1 MRKEKLEVYQSM
13 RNLVQD
19 DEEKVLKYVKERF
32 EANRNEIEDMI
43 KLTKSGIKYEDIIEI
58 INDEITNPTEYKS
71 KVSWLLDDNGFTKAQ
86 LYMPIGLIGVETTDD
101 LIALKY
107 WLRAIKSHNVVEIID
122 LNFNEQDLKH
132 FMLFLIQTSISKC
145 GINKDIIGVV
155 PYEEAF
161 EEDYDKIIYTQDDDL
176 NILEKFRYMDK
187 EKEDKYYIYL
197 EDEYFKEEAEREYDR
212 LSKKGMNVEKISG
225 EYEKLVEKLNGKYSK
240 GVVVYTQS
248 SELAYNAVND
258 INSENVFINVSLI
271 NAGSEEDKKELYIEK
286 TIAYPLMNK
295 KEKEVSNEEE
305 QQVKIEERKEQLDEN
320 QDETKKEDTIVT
332 AEKGNNKNE
341 KRKTG
346 VKEKALVKYDTS
358 MNILEKIKTALKN
371 IFKKR

>member
-1 MRKEKLEVYQSM
+1 MRKEKLEVYKSM

-101 LIALKY
+101 LMALKY

-122 LNFNEQDLKH
+122 INFNEQDLKH
-132 FMLFLIQTSISKC
+132 FMLFLIQTSISEC

-197 EDEYFKEEAEREYDR
+197 EDERFKEEAERECDR

-225 EYEKLVEKLNGKYSK
+225 EYEKLVEKLNNKYSK
-240 GVVVYTQS
+240 GAVVYTQS

-271 NAGSEEDKKELYIEK
+271 NAESEEDKKELYIEK
-286 TIAYPLMNK
+286 TIAYPLMKKK

-305 QQVKIEERKEQLDEN
+305 HEVKFEESKEKLDKN
-320 QDETKKEDTIVT
+320 QNEAKKEDTIVK
-332 AEKGNNKNE
+332 AEKENE
-341 KRKTG
+341 KRQMD

>member
-1 MRKEKLEVYQSM
+1 
-13 RNLVQD
+13 
-19 DEEKVLKYVKERF
+19 
-32 EANRNEIEDMI
+32 
-43 KLTKSGIKYEDIIEI
+43 
-58 INDEITNPTEYKS
+58 
-71 KVSWLLDDNGFTKAQ
+71 
-86 LYMPIGLIGVETTDD
+86 
-101 LIALKY
+101 
-107 WLRAIKSHNVVEIID
+107 
-122 LNFNEQDLKH
+122 
-132 FMLFLIQTSISKC
+132 
-145 GINKDIIGVV
+145 
-155 PYEEAF
+155 
-161 EEDYDKIIYTQDDDL
+161 
-176 NILEKFRYMDK
+176 MDK

-197 EDEYFKEEAEREYDR
+197 EDERFKEEAERECDR

-240 GVVVYTQS
+240 GAVVYTQS

-358 MNILEKIKTALKN
+358 MNILEKIKTALKS
-371 IFKKR
+371 IFRKR